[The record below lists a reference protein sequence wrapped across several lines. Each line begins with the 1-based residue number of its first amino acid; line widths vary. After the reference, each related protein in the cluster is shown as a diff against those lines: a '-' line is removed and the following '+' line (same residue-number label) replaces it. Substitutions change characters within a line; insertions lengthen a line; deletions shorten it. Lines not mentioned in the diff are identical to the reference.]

1 MSSLDESLRRILAVE
16 GVRSAALIDLATG
29 MVVRSAGAE
38 PATLPEAAASLAGEV
53 RAADQ
58 AQGPLRPGGDLD
70 EIALFTAGR
79 LHLTEQAPAGVLL
92 HHAFVAARG
101 RQAQPLRA
109 LAGGR
114 AGVGQVPAVG
124 GVFGDPHRQ
133 AVDDGEVI
141 RLRG

>member
-1 MSSLDESLRRILAVE
+1 VSSLDESLHRILAVE

-79 LHLTEQAPAGVLL
+79 LQLTKVLDSRRPGEGLLLFVDVDRTHANPALATLRIGQAAPAVL
-92 HHAFVAARG
+92 A
-101 RQAQPLRA
+101 
-109 LAGGR
+109 
-114 AGVGQVPAVG
+114 
-124 GVFGDPHRQ
+124 
-133 AVDDGEVI
+133 
-141 RLRG
+141 

>member
-1 MSSLDESLRRILAVE
+1 MSSLDESLHRILAVE

-79 LHLTEQAPAGVLL
+79 LQLTKVLDSRRPGEGLLLFVDVDRTHANPALATLRIGQAAPAVL
-92 HHAFVAARG
+92 A
-101 RQAQPLRA
+101 
-109 LAGGR
+109 
-114 AGVGQVPAVG
+114 
-124 GVFGDPHRQ
+124 
-133 AVDDGEVI
+133 
-141 RLRG
+141 